1 MFSSP
6 HCHRHTLVLQNI
18 QLRLYTR
25 SNTVMELVVSK
36 EYPLVSNLG
45 DIDDIG
51 GFISGSGVL
60 PYIGYTD
67 MFRGLG
73 YLV

>member
-1 MFSSP
+1 
-6 HCHRHTLVLQNI
+6 
-18 QLRLYTR
+18 
-25 SNTVMELVVSK
+25 MELVVSK
-36 EYPLVSNLG
+36 EYPLVSNQG